1 MKNIKLRIVYLI
13 LGAALL
19 LFALFMLAVNLIIP
33 AHFVRE
39 AKKALISEAQ
49 HQNRTIPYTDEE
61 PIYDEGEE
69 EGNFFTPSIVFLEL
83 DDGYRPN
90 TWNRDSYH
98 LEKKLL
104 EYCAGRDIAL
114 NQCYTFKTD
123 RHHLIFMSVQEEQDD
138 WEKPYAYIMYIDI
151 GPITRYI
158 VTLNWAFFGVLLAI
172 SSVMCLLGFRF
183 GRDIEKEAERQQ
195 TFFQNASHELK
206 TPLMAIQGYAEG
218 IQAGVMDTASAA
230 EVILAESDRMTE
242 LVDEL
247 LDISKIDMGRQR
259 LALSEMDVREL
270 LYDSIRAVEPAAAA
284 SGIAIVPDF
293 PEEPVMV
300 SCDDTRLRRAVTNIL
315 SNGVRYARSQLR
327 LTCRADKRHV
337 TIQIQDDGDG
347 IAEADLPHIFDRFYM
362 GKSGKSGIGLALTRE
377 IIHLHKGTIRA
388 YNGDSGAVFEISIP
402 VSR

>member
-13 LGAALL
+13 LGSALL
-19 LFALFMLAVNLIIP
+19 LSALFVLAVNVIIP
-33 AHFVRE
+33 SHFVNE
-39 AKKALISEAQ
+39 AKKALLNEAEY
-49 HQNRTIPYTDEE
+49 QNRAIPYT
-61 PIYDEGEE
+61 YDEPDYDENWE
-69 EGNFFTPSIVFLEL
+69 EGYFFTPSIVFLEL
-83 DDGYRPN
+83 EDGYRHN
-90 TWNRDSYH
+90 TWNRDTYR

-114 NQCYTFKTD
+114 NQCYTFKAD
-123 RHHLIFMSVQEEQDD
+123 KHHLIFMSVQEDYGDGE
-138 WEKPYAYIMYIDI
+138 EPYSYIMYIDI

-158 VTLNWAFFGVLLAI
+158 VTLNWAFFAVLVAI

-218 IQAGVMDTASAA
+218 IQAGVMDTGSAA
-230 EVILAESDRMTE
+230 EVILKESDRMTE

-247 LDISKIDMGRQR
+247 LDISKIDMGRQP
-259 LALSEMDVREL
+259 LTLSEMDVREL

-284 SGIAIVPDF
+284 GGIAIVPDF

-315 SNGVRYARSQLR
+315 SNGVRYARSELR
-327 LTCRADKRHV
+327 LTCRTEKRHA
-337 TIQIQDDGDG
+337 TIRIQDNGDG

-362 GKSGKSGIGLALTRE
+362 GKSGKSGIGLALTKE

-388 YNGDSGAVFEISIP
+388 YNGDGGAVFEITIP